1 MPRYFFDVTDHEGK
15 HRDDVGIECADFEA
29 ARQHAAVALPEMM
42 REMMPNGMHSEVLV
56 EIRDSDERELMRAT
70 IKLDMDRRPH

>member
-29 ARQHAAVALPEMM
+29 ARQHAAVALPEML
-42 REMMPNGMHSEVLV
+42 REMMPNGMHSEVVV
-56 EIRDSDERELMRAT
+56 EIRDSEERELLRAT
-70 IKLDMDRRPH
+70 IKLDMDRHPR